1 MTRAVN
7 SHQHARESGANW
19 LTTNPRACH
28 HGGMST
34 SGWLRLATLD
44 HLVSWRTR
52 IWATLLAIVAIALCR
67 LPLFGVL
74 GFEFSL
80 VMAVVGS
87 IAGADLGASLI
98 WRARAMPAS
107 KVSRTLPPM
116 QVVAHA
122 IAGAAL
128 LSTAVLV
135 LPLLLVSLNAIWVR
149 NCDWL
154 FGLRCF
160 FLMPILSA
168 ALASG
173 LGVCLGIIAGR
184 RRWLSTAL
192 PYVLLLVSTLWS
204 LLHFY
209 TAPAVFS
216 YNPFAGYFPG
226 NIYDESID
234 LRAPFYW
241 ARLFHLSLLASA
253 ACVLALWLDPQT
265 LRLRR
270 NRGPRLAGLRASLA
284 ALACVCLSLVLN
296 QQAGALGFFVDADDV
311 RDALPGLY
319 QSEHFTIHYPA
330 SPGMVGQIATIANDH
345 EFRRAQLVRDL
356 GVDPPGKITSF
367 YFESPE
373 QKHKL
378 MGARN
383 VYMAK
388 PWRHEIYLN
397 HQEFP
402 HQVVRHEIA
411 HVMAGAFGDPI
422 FEVSAGRV
430 LGLPVFFNVGMIE
443 GIAVAADWPDHFNKA
458 LTPHQSVK
466 AMEELGMHQPV
477 DKLFSTGFLSL
488 SSARSYTLAGSY
500 LRFLLDQHG
509 IEKLRVLYAN
519 GGDFKAA
526 YGVSQS
532 VLTEGWREAIAAT
545 VLPEGAA
552 QIIRERFRRK
562 AIFDRP
568 CPHAIA
574 RARDAMGAEVATG
587 DIEGAIRTARG
598 ICSDVPAEPRYQL
611 QLASLLRRGTA
622 DANAQT
628 LEAQAIYDA
637 IASDAETT
645 SSTLRA
651 HAHFEL
657 ASLAMDAG
665 NAQAALAHL
674 EALLALS
681 LDDDDRRRGEV
692 MRTILMHQGP
702 AHEPLKAIFWQED
715 GAEIDRLLLVGLAA
729 EAVMLEPELGLAHYL
744 LARQLRGRG
753 SPKATV
759 RAMQRALALPLA
771 PLVEREAA
779 RILIEAAYLAE
790 DHPTMQT
797 AAAILVRADQP
808 EVTRLLGYDWL
819 ERAHWAR
826 HGSVPP
832 APLGWVE
839 GKTRSG
845 MP

>member
-1 MTRAVN
+1 
-7 SHQHARESGANW
+7 
-19 LTTNPRACH
+19 
-28 HGGMST
+28 MST
-34 SGWLRLATLD
+34 PGWLWRATVE

-52 IWATLLAIVAIALCR
+52 IWATLLAIVAIGLCR

-87 IAGADLGASLI
+87 VAGADLGASLV
-98 WRARAMPAS
+98 WRARTMPAS
-107 KVSRTLPPM
+107 KVSRTLPAWRVM
-116 QVVAHA
+116 AQA
-122 IAGAAL
+122 IGGAAAVSSAIL
-128 LSTAVLV
+128 L
-135 LPLLLVSLNAIWVR
+135 LPLLLISLNAIRIR

-154 FGLRCF
+154 FGFRCF
-160 FLMPILSA
+160 LLMPLFSA
-168 ALASG
+168 AFASG
-173 LGVCLGIIAGR
+173 LGVCAGIVAGR
-184 RRWLSTAL
+184 RRWLCTAL
-192 PYVLLLVSTLWS
+192 PIGLLLMSTLWS
-204 LLHFY
+204 LVHFY
-209 TAPAVFS
+209 SAPAVFS

-241 ARLFHLSLLASA
+241 ARFYHLALLASSA
-253 ACVLALWLDPQT
+253 AVLALWLDPQT

-270 NRGPRLAGLRASLA
+270 NRGPSLANWRTSLA
-284 ALACVCLSLVLN
+284 AAACVALALVLHL
-296 QQAGALGFFVDADDV
+296 QSGVLRFSVDVEDV
-311 RDALPGLY
+311 RAALPGTFE
-319 QSEHFTIHYPA
+319 SEHFTIHYPA
-330 SPGMVGQIATIANDH
+330 SPGMAEEMEVIAADH

-356 GVDPPGKITSF
+356 GVDPAGKITSF
-367 YFESPE
+367 YFASPD
-373 QKHKL
+373 QKHEL

-443 GIAVAADWPDHFNKA
+443 GIAVASDWPDHFNKP

-477 DKLFSTGFLSL
+477 ERLFSTGFLSL

-500 LRFLLDQHG
+500 LRYLLDNFG
-509 IEKLRVLYAN
+509 IAKLRALYSN

-526 YGVSQS
+526 YGVEQHE
-532 VLTEGWREAIAAT
+532 LTAGWRETIANT
-545 VLPEGAA
+545 ELPEGAA

-574 RARDAMGAEVATG
+574 RARDAMAEEVALG
-587 DIEGAIRTARG
+587 NIAKAIRTARG
-598 ICSDVPAEPRYQL
+598 ICRDVPAEPRYQL

-622 DANAQT
+622 NEEAQT
-628 LEAQAIYDA
+628 KEAQDIYEA
-637 IASDAETT
+637 IAADAETT
-645 SSTLRA
+645 SSTLRS

-657 ASLAMDAG
+657 ASLAMDVDAPDI
-665 NAQAALAHL
+665 ALSHL
-674 EALLALS
+674 DALLALP
-681 LDDDDRRRGEV
+681 LGDDDRRRGEV
-692 MRTILMHQGP
+692 LRQILNHEGP
-702 AHEPLKAIFWQED
+702 AREALQAIFWQEN
-715 GAEIDRLLLVGLAA
+715 GADVDRLLLVGLAA
-729 EAVMLEPELGLAHYL
+729 EAVMLEPNLGLAHYL

-759 RAMQRALALPLA
+759 RAMKRALALPLA

-779 RILIEAAYLAE
+779 RILTEAAYLA
-790 DHPTMQT
+790 DDADALNAGATL
-797 AAAILVRADQP
+797 LVRADQP

-819 ERAHWAR
+819 ERAHWAK
-826 HGSVPP
+826 HGTVPE
-832 APLGWVE
+832 APLGWVA